1 MRINPNG
8 EEKTCKGFVSLFLY
22 KDGTCEVGTRKH
34 CRDNLFRLTYCGSL
48 HYGYGGGG
56 DRFCTILL
64 EAVPGVAV
72 SVFKFSNNISFDSL
86 IDRLYKI
93 KYYLKMYM

>member
-1 MRINPNG
+1 MAM
-8 EEKTCKGFVSLFLY
+8 
-22 KDGTCEVGTRKH
+22 
-34 CRDNLFRLTYCGSL
+34 
-48 HYGYGGGG
+48 GGGG
-56 DRFCTILL
+56 DLFCTILL

-72 SVFKFSNNISFDSL
+72 SVFKFSNYISFDSL

>member
-22 KDGTCEVGTRKH
+22 KDGTCEVGTPKH
-34 CRDNLFRLTYCGSL
+34 CRENVFRLKHCGAL
-48 HYGYGGGG
+48 HYGYGGG
-56 DRFCTILL
+56 DLFCTILL

-72 SVFKFSNNISFDSL
+72 SVFKFSNYISFDSL